1 MNYLSLL
8 TEDEARYICSVIPY
22 EHTIN
27 YFQQNPKE
35 FAKIRPG
42 FRAKAISKSDASRL
56 LFNNHNRRFV
66 SVFIE
71 EHVSD
76 WLSQIKEHYNK
87 CIENGDSQD
96 LAYIHTL
103 PSSYFADN
111 VALYFKLIGEEH
123 PEEYVAWLHTTVT
136 TIKEANDEKEKLQ
149 EELKTNTAAIKQL
162 QDDLDCAKS
171 DLIKTTIKVN
181 ELSTEIRT
189 LQRIIEEL
197 RSIAEKNEEVITYL
211 KATVQEQEDT
221 IGQLRKDL
229 ADAQNFSQQLEE
241 KIRSELEK
249 QQNKKSAKKL
259 EPVKTKCPKDMAEFK
274 DYLGYNL
281 ENIGVPTNS
290 TYYPL
295 LKEHLTKI
303 LFQGIPIVVNRGV
316 GKTLMKCVANT
327 LCGRSSVET
336 LVFNKDLSIDEADIF
351 LSSAKRV
358 VCLDNF
364 IGNYNETLLLPL
376 FDNYRD
382 KIIFLTVAYDRTM
395 KYVSREFL
403 RYCHY
408 LNLNR
413 IASLC
418 TNTELT
424 EDPSTIEEVE
434 FELKGLSQGNRYSSI
449 LREML
454 DDFGFLPSMIEQRC
468 AAIYDEQDLCR
479 VLAFDV
485 LPYCVDVLQI
495 SPFNASERLDMYAG
509 ISGRCP
515 YKDLFRKWFAR

>member
-56 LFNNHNRRFV
+56 LFNYRNRRFV

-76 WLSQIKEHYNK
+76 WLSQIREHYNK

-123 PEEYVAWLHTTVT
+123 PEEYVAWIHTTVT
-136 TIKEANDEKEKLQ
+136 AIKEANDEKEKLQ
-149 EELKTNTAAIKQL
+149 EELKTNTADIKKL
-162 QDDLDCAKS
+162 QADLDCAKS
-171 DLIKTTIKVN
+171 DLIRTVIKVN

-189 LQRIIEEL
+189 LQRNIEEL
-197 RSIAEKNEEVITYL
+197 RSTAEKNEEVITSL

-241 KIRSELEK
+241 QIRSEFEK
-249 QQNKKSAKKL
+249 QQNKKSAKQP
-259 EPVKTKCPKDMAEFK
+259 EMRKTKCPKDMEEFT

-303 LFQGIPIVVNRGV
+303 LFQGTPIVVNRGV

-336 LVFNKDLSIDEADIF
+336 LVFNKDLTIDDADSFI
-351 LSSAKRV
+351 SSAERV

-382 KIIFLTVAYDRTM
+382 KIIFLTVPYDRTIN
-395 KYVSREFL
+395 YISREFL

-408 LNLNR
+408 INLNR
-413 IASLC
+413 IAALC

-424 EDPSTIEEVE
+424 EDPSNIEEIE
-434 FELKGLSQGNRYSSI
+434 FELKGLAQGNRYSTI
-449 LREML
+449 LRKML
-454 DDFGFLPSMIEQRC
+454 DDFGFVPSIIEQRC

-479 VLAFDV
+479 MLAFDV

-495 SPFNASERLDMYAG
+495 SPYNTSERLAKYAG

-515 YKDLFRKWFAR
+515 YKQLFREWFAR